1 MSGQFNWGMT
11 KPKQKTETKTEK
23 SKHLAGKIVVMS
35 NNNTQSTLLSGK
47 INHI

>member
-11 KPKQKTETKTEK
+11 KPKQKTEK
-23 SKHLAGKIVVMS
+23 SKHFAGKIVVMR
-35 NNNTQSTLLSGK
+35 NNNTQSTLSSGK